1 MDCIERPRLLTPQ
14 LARGETN
21 RVDMLR
27 SYVEREALG
36 VRVGEVEHTLVAHD
50 RAAFATGVARQ
61 ARMTDGVHVAGAHRL
76 ANFETRR
83 RTRDLPRSARA
94 GDHVDLRGGDERSC
108 LGPAGR
114 SSPAFEF
121 GRADNLGIQKV

>member
-1 MDCIERPRLLTPQ
+1 MDCIERARLLAPQ

-27 SYVEREALG
+27 SHVEREALG
-36 VRVGEVEHTLVAHD
+36 VRVGEVENTLVPHD

-61 ARMTDGVHVAGAHRL
+61 ARMSGWVHVAGAHRL
-76 ANFETRR
+76 ANSETRR
-83 RTRDLPRSARA
+83 RTRDLLRSARA
-94 GDHVDLRGGDERSC
+94 GDHVDHRGSDERSR

-114 SSPAFEF
+114 SSSAFE
-121 GRADNLGIQKV
+121 LGTA